1 MYGML
6 VNRGFILRE
15 LRDFNRSLGTSSAV
29 LASGKEHRRRKQ
41 AHKTR
46 EDRLWETQKSM
57 NPFARNVGAAR
68 QLRNLGLDKD
78 DGTFKTEDANEAFG
92 NLEETLED
100 KINRSKAYRKQFK
113 ADEENQRELA
123 KRKIIQK
130 KVFPK
135 APNPSLLTL
144 MEKEM
149 IKYLH
154 KKDSVE
160 WSIER
165 LAESFPATPGV
176 IQKVLKS
183 KTVYVEAAIKKYN
196 KTVVDNWKLL
206 SSGQLELEPEYEKHL
221 KEGNRSLSLSSG
233 EKNLAEQEIRVK
245 LEKTL
250 ALPKPAV
257 PGEFASIIVNYNNKL
272 ARDKQE
278 ASLEV
283 KEVIE
288 MQSLFGENTIPG
300 TPLENEV
307 SPYSE
312 TALLV
317 SSIDLSREKLMDI
330 EKFRNLYLKD
340 SKKKK
345 KVEDPNRFREKYLEW
360 VKNEGEKSKFA
371 TKAVNKIDAVELS
384 KIGKDNQL
392 LYEAAERE
400 EIDVQLSETGQT
412 FVYDPEAGYKQPYI
426 SPENPDTIE
435 IPEGMKNKYNF
446 YQLGDSFY
454 DRDGQF
460 LYRVPGLV

>member
-1 MYGML
+1 ML
-6 VNRGFILRE
+6 ANRGFFLRE
-15 LRDFNRSLGTSSAV
+15 MRDLNRSIGTSSAV

-78 DGTFKTEDANEAFG
+78 DATFKTEDANEVLV
-92 NLEETLED
+92 NMEETLED
-100 KINRSKAYRKQFK
+100 KIIRSKAYRKQFK

-130 KVFPK
+130 NVFPK

-154 KKDSVE
+154 KKDPVE

-165 LAESFPATPGV
+165 LAESFPATPEV
-176 IQKVLKS
+176 IRKVLKS
-183 KTVYVEAAIKKYN
+183 QTMYVKAAIKKYN
-196 KTVVDNWKLL
+196 KTVVENWKLL
-206 SSGQLELEPEYEKHL
+206 SKGQLELDPEYEKHL
-221 KEGNRSLSLSSG
+221 KAGNRSLSLSSG

-245 LEKTL
+245 LEKSL
-250 ALPKPAV
+250 ALPKPAI

-283 KEVIE
+283 QEVIE

-312 TALLV
+312 TALLA
-317 SSIDLSREKLMDI
+317 SSIDLSREKQMDI

-340 SKKKK
+340 STKGKN
-345 KVEDPNRFREKYLEW
+345 VEDPNRFREKYLEW

-371 TKAVNKIDAVELS
+371 TKTVNKIDSVELS

-412 FVYDPEAGYKQPYI
+412 FIFDPEAGYKQPYT

-435 IPEGMKNKYNF
+435 IPEEINNKYNF

-454 DRDGQF
+454 DRDGHF